1 MTVYEGRG
9 RLQGQLRAT
18 AQAQGL
24 GADSVGCA
32 EAGRVEEDQALHTGP
47 RKSRLT
53 PRSRRRG
60 DRLVWM
66 PCPSC
71 PDAPTA
77 RHPTPVLGNKGPLRT
92 RLIGGRIKYFGRINE
107 TAPQNRRGY

>member
-53 PRSRRRG
+53 PRSRRQV

-77 RHPTPVLGNKGPLRT
+77 RHPTPVLGDKGPLRT